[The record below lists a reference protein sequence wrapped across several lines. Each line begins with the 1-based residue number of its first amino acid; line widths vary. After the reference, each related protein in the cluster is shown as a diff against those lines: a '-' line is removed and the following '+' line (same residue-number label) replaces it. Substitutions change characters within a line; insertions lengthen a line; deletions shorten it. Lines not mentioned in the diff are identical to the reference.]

1 MPCERRGVECPFDTE
16 AVFRACADDPHWI
29 EGIGDLGLLIWVTA
43 EYAPERLDDLF
54 ERVNLEKSL
63 ERFADARKC
72 RTMELSWFLAGL
84 CHATVAAPKCPW
96 PLGDLAVDTYHLL
109 QDDNRRRIRAIWP
122 SMRGPSRSAAFCG
135 GVSGPSLI
143 RSIRS
148 YALSKF
154 ATVFIPEGNLWIWR
168 WNVP

>member
-1 MPCERRGVECPFDTE
+1 VSKTILSSKVTSESIRELTSLAVRGLVPMFDPEKQLFCYRLRRTATGLVREGVSRRYTMMALLGLDALRKTGVECPFDTE

-72 RTMELSWFLAGL
+72 RTMARSRRPAPHSSGAMLTFMPASASLS
-84 CHATVAAPKCPW
+84 T
-96 PLGDLAVDTYHLL
+96 
-109 QDDNRRRIRAIWP
+109 I
-122 SMRGPSRSAAFCG
+122 
-135 GVSGPSLI
+135 
-143 RSIRS
+143 
-148 YALSKF
+148 
-154 ATVFIPEGNLWIWR
+154 
-168 WNVP
+168 